1 MSVIFENADS
11 HPQTTS
17 MIRSSNRFR
26 TPTTPFHTILQ
37 RYYTPSKA
45 CFLPQSARATYLVDF
60 GYKKASFPNAQSSMN
75 KKRKMY
81 PIPLHD
87 VWIHLPSHPTR
98 NSVVSLN
105 PVCHTSWDGN

>member
-1 MSVIFENADS
+1 MSVMFENAGS

-17 MIRSSNRFR
+17 KIRSSNRFR

-60 GYKKASFPNAQSSMN
+60 GYKKASLPNAQSSMN
-75 KKRKMY
+75 KKRKKC
-81 PIPLHD
+81 I
-87 VWIHLPSHPTR
+87 PSHYMMFGFISQATPQEI
-98 NSVVSLN
+98 LL
-105 PVCHTSWDGN
+105 